1 MSTNEQ
7 PGPTNYEDLYK
18 AAEKELQ
25 SDNYEEAENLFAKAL
40 DLNNTCIE
48 AWIGLA
54 NLHIKTEKFDKAQND
69 ADKAIDIHRRKG
81 LSAES
86 TAHHPIAVAFLKG
99 GLSCFHRGKYQDA
112 KNYFAEGAKHDSST
126 KTGLNQWM
134 IWCDEKMEKAK
145 NAKSDS
151 AVATAASGCSKT
163 EATTSGPKN
172 SANSSEEKK
181 SSSDQVVANIPEQPK
196 IKHDWYQTESTV
208 VVEVRIKGLNKEQVS
223 VEFQPRELNV
233 SATIPQRNN
242 AEYNL
247 DIALAHEIQPER
259 CTFKVL
265 STKLEIKMLKK
276 DGIRWTVLEGED
288 PLPVPVNKVEIKTGN
303 DQQVAAAAVSVS
315 SSAPKP
321 PYASKKDWSKIEKD
335 IEKELESE
343 KPEGEAALNDLF
355 SKIYKDGDDNLR
367 RAMNKS
373 FQESGG
379 TVLSTNWDEIAK
391 EKTDV
396 KPPDGM
402 EYKTWDS

>member
-1 MSTNEQ
+1 M
-7 PGPTNYEDLYK
+7 
-18 AAEKELQ
+18 
-25 SDNYEEAENLFAKAL
+25 
-40 DLNNTCIE
+40 
-48 AWIGLA
+48 
-54 NLHIKTEKFDKAQND
+54 
-69 ADKAIDIHRRKG
+69 
-81 LSAES
+81 
-86 TAHHPIAVAFLKG
+86 
-99 GLSCFHRGKYQDA
+99 SCFHRGKYQDA

-145 NAKSDS
+145 NAKSES
-151 AVATAASGCSKT
+151 ATSGCSKT
-163 EATTSGPKN
+163 EVTTSGLKN
-172 SANSSEEKK
+172 SVNSSEDKK
-181 SSSDQVVANIPEQPK
+181 PSSDQVVANIPEQPK
-196 IKHDWYQTESTV
+196 IKHDWYQTETTV
-208 VVEVRIKGLNKEQVS
+208 VIEVRIKGLNKEQVS

-247 DIALAHEIQPER
+247 DLDLAHEIQPER

-288 PLPVPVNKVEIKTGN
+288 PLPVPVNKVEIKNPGN
-303 DQQVAAAAVSVS
+303 DKPEMAAAAASVS
-315 SSAPKP
+315 SSATKRN

-402 EYKTWDS
+402 EYKKWDS

>member
-1 MSTNEQ
+1 MKRK
-7 PGPTNYEDLYK
+7 LYFVK
-18 AAEKELQ
+18 LINP
-25 SDNYEEAENLFAKAL
+25 SF
-40 DLNNTCIE
+40 I
-48 AWIGLA
+48 
-54 NLHIKTEKFDKAQND
+54 
-69 ADKAIDIHRRKG
+69 
-81 LSAES
+81 
-86 TAHHPIAVAFLKG
+86 G

-134 IWCDEKMEKAK
+134 IWCDEKMEKVK
-145 NAKSDS
+145 NAKSES

-163 EATTSGPKN
+163 EVTTSGPKN
-172 SANSSEEKK
+172 SVNSSEDKK
-181 SSSDQVVANIPEQPK
+181 SSSDQGVANIPEQPK
-196 IKHDWYQTESTV
+196 IKHDWYQTETTV
-208 VVEVRIKGLNKEQVS
+208 VIEVRIKGLNKEQVS

-247 DIALAHEIQPER
+247 DLDLAHEIQPER

-288 PLPVPVNKVEIKTGN
+288 PLPVNKVEIKNPGN
-303 DQQVAAAAVSVS
+303 DKPEMAAAAVSVS
-315 SSAPKP
+315 SSATKRN

-402 EYKTWDS
+402 EYKKWDS

>member
-1 MSTNEQ
+1 M
-7 PGPTNYEDLYK
+7 
-18 AAEKELQ
+18 
-25 SDNYEEAENLFAKAL
+25 
-40 DLNNTCIE
+40 
-48 AWIGLA
+48 
-54 NLHIKTEKFDKAQND
+54 
-69 ADKAIDIHRRKG
+69 
-81 LSAES
+81 
-86 TAHHPIAVAFLKG
+86 
-99 GLSCFHRGKYQDA
+99 SCFHRGKYQDA

-145 NAKSDS
+145 NAKSES
-151 AVATAASGCSKT
+151 ATSGCSKT

-172 SANSSEEKK
+172 SANSSEDKK

-196 IKHDWYQTESTV
+196 IKHDWYQTETTV
-208 VVEVRIKGLNKEQVS
+208 VIEVRIKGLNKEQVS

-247 DIALAHEIQPER
+247 DLDLAHEIQPER

-288 PLPVPVNKVEIKTGN
+288 PLPVPVNKVEIKNPGN
-303 DQQVAAAAVSVS
+303 DKPEMAAAAVSVS
-315 SSAPKP
+315 SSATKKFN

-402 EYKTWDS
+402 EYKKWDS

>member
-1 MSTNEQ
+1 MKRK
-7 PGPTNYEDLYK
+7 LYFVK
-18 AAEKELQ
+18 LINP
-25 SDNYEEAENLFAKAL
+25 SF
-40 DLNNTCIE
+40 I
-48 AWIGLA
+48 
-54 NLHIKTEKFDKAQND
+54 
-69 ADKAIDIHRRKG
+69 
-81 LSAES
+81 
-86 TAHHPIAVAFLKG
+86 G

-145 NAKSDS
+145 NAKSES
-151 AVATAASGCSKT
+151 AVATAASGCSKA

-196 IKHDWYQTESTV
+196 IKHDWYQTETTV
-208 VVEVRIKGLNKEQVS
+208 VIEVRIKGLNKEQVS

-247 DIALAHEIQPER
+247 DLDLAHEIQPER

-303 DQQVAAAAVSVS
+303 DKQAAVSVS
-315 SSAPKP
+315 SSATKP
-321 PYASKKDWSKIEKD
+321 PSYPYASKKDWSKIEKD

-391 EKTDV
+391 EKSDV

-402 EYKTWDS
+402 EYKKWDS